1 MKPWKII
8 FVFLVSSL
16 AICLMAGVVAAAPGT
31 AAVVNSVRSSDDA
44 LALTDTLPLT
54 HPVAS
59 LIALYFNI
67 PYTHV
72 LELHESG
79 FGFGTIAR
87 AYLTAQQSNGVLTP
101 EQLLAMRQA
110 GTGWGQIKKEY
121 GIHPGG
127 NGLGTIVQEHG
138 TPQPAAQPPDGPPDD
153 SKQNKEKG
161 KVDQGGNSGP
171 APCPGN
177 RCNAPGKTKPGQG
190 PKK

>member
-1 MKPWKII
+1 MKPWRII
-8 FVFLVSSL
+8 FVLFISSL
-16 AICLMAGVVAAAPGT
+16 AICLMAGVVAAAPVAGG
-31 AAVVNSVRSSDDA
+31 VVNPARSSDDV

-54 HPVAS
+54 HPAAS

-87 AYLTAQQSNGVLTP
+87 AYLTALQSNGVLTP
-101 EQLLAMRQA
+101 EQILAMRRA
-110 GTGWGQIKKEY
+110 GTGWGQIKKDY
-121 GIHPGG
+121 GIYPGG
-127 NGLGTIVQEHG
+127 NGLGTIMRDHG
-138 TPQPAAQPPDGPPDD
+138 TPQPVPQPPAGPPDD
-153 SKQNKEKG
+153 KQQNKEKG
-161 KVDQGGNSGP
+161 KVDKGGNSGS

-177 RCNAPGKTKPGQG
+177 SCNAPGKTKPGQD

>member
-1 MKPWKII
+1 MKPWRII
-8 FVFLVSSL
+8 FVLFVSSL
-16 AICLMAGVVAAAPGT
+16 AMCLLTGVVAAGPA
-31 AAVVNSVRSSDDA
+31 ADAVVNPVRSSDDA

-87 AYLTAQQSNGVLTP
+87 AYLTAQQSNGALTP

-127 NGLGTIVQEHG
+127 NGLGTIVRQHG

-153 SKQNKEKG
+153 SKQNKEKD
-161 KVDQGGNSGP
+161 KVNQGGNSGP

-177 RCNAPGKTKPGQG
+177 SCNAPGKTKPGQG

>member
-1 MKPWKII
+1 MKPWRII
-8 FVFLVSSL
+8 FVLFVSSL
-16 AICLMAGVVAAAPGT
+16 AICLMAGVVAAAPVADG
-31 AAVVNSVRSSDDA
+31 VVNPARSSDEA

-87 AYLTAQQSNGVLTP
+87 AYLTAQQSNGALTP
-101 EQLLAMRQA
+101 DQILAMRQA

-127 NGLGTIVQEHG
+127 NGLGTIVREHG
-138 TPQPAAQPPDGPPDD
+138 TPQPAAQPPDGPPADN
-153 SKQNKEKG
+153 KQNKEKG

-177 RCNAPGKTKPGQG
+177 SCLAPGKTKSGQG

>member
-1 MKPWKII
+1 MKPWRII
-8 FVFLVSSL
+8 FVLFVSSL
-16 AICLMAGVVAAAPGT
+16 AMCLLTGVVAAGPA
-31 AAVVNSVRSSDDA
+31 ADAVVNPVRSSDDA

-87 AYLTAQQSNGVLTP
+87 AYLTAQQSNGALTP

-127 NGLGTIVQEHG
+127 NGLGTIVRQHG

-153 SKQNKEKG
+153 SKQNKEKD
-161 KVDQGGNSGP
+161 KVNRGGNSGP

-177 RCNAPGKTKPGQG
+177 SCNAPGKTKPGQG

>member
-1 MKPWKII
+1 MKPWRII
-8 FVFLVSSL
+8 FVLFISSL
-16 AICLMAGVVAAAPGT
+16 AICLMAGVVAAAPVADG
-31 AAVVNSVRSSDDA
+31 VVNPARSSDDV
-44 LALTDTLPLT
+44 LALTDTLPMT

-72 LELHESG
+72 LELHKSG

-87 AYLTAQQSNGVLTP
+87 AYLTALQSNGALTP

-127 NGLGTIVQEHG
+127 NGLGTIVREHG
-138 TPQPAAQPPDGPPDD
+138 TPQPGVQPPNGPPAENKP
-153 SKQNKEKG
+153 SKEKG
-161 KVDQGGNSGP
+161 KEDKGGNPGAAS
-171 APCPGN
+171 CPGN
-177 RCNAPGKTKPGQG
+177 SCNAPGHTRSGQN

>member
-1 MKPWKII
+1 MKPWRII
-8 FVFLVSSL
+8 FVLFVSSL
-16 AICLMAGVVAAAPGT
+16 AICLLAGVVAAAPGT
-31 AAVVNSVRSSDDA
+31 VDVVNSVRSSDDA

-127 NGLGTIVQEHG
+127 NGLGTIVREHG

-177 RCNAPGKTKPGQG
+177 SCNAPGKTKPGQG